1 MTYAG
6 SSNVEIGAVIYKEAG
21 MADDRNIFRFGV
33 YEADASTGELRKGG
47 VRIRLQEQPFQVLV
61 MLLSRSGEV
70 VSRDEI
76 CRRLWPADTFVDFDH
91 GLNTVIN
98 KLRETLGDSSA
109 NPRFIET
116 LARRGY
122 RFIAPVHVNGK
133 EMAAEAAADAGGP
146 PTARERTAPQEPL
159 ESPESSSSLL
169 AGPEDYPAV
178 PRNVVRLLFS
188 LIQAMYLITYLVALA
203 RLGAIESWLAQ
214 VVSHPHWFFAAVIVI
229 AVVGIPVRLYLL
241 TAAAFDYRHLPV
253 KFRKLFPYSYALDEI
268 WALAAFLTV
277 PDIGWGLAFAAVAIL
292 LYLPFSQRSLMLMGY
307 REAASADQPR

>member
-1 MTYAG
+1 
-6 SSNVEIGAVIYKEAG
+6 
-21 MADDRNIFRFGV
+21 MADGRTIFRFGV

-61 MLLSRSGEV
+61 MLLSRPGEV

-122 RFIAPVHVNGK
+122 RFIAPVQVNGK
-133 EMAAEAAADAGGP
+133 EMAAEAVADAGGP
-146 PTARERTAPQEPL
+146 PTARERTAPQEPKAEGRAGPHEPL
-159 ESPESSSSLL
+159 ETSSLL

-214 VVSHPHWFFAAVIVI
+214 VVSHPHWCFAAVIVI

-253 KFRKLFPYSYALDEI
+253 KFRKLFPYIYGLDEL
-268 WALAAFLTV
+268 WALSAFLTV